1 MSSVQAHTE
10 SHRGPDPDAGP
21 SGPAG
26 RPIALADIDRALR
39 ESAGVAEAGSKSPVR
54 AWRDELA
61 VALESLTYAR
71 AVLSADV
78 GILRHRQ
85 SGGPEAGG
93 SLVDELSQ
101 AMSSCPW
108 GKGWSAPSRSGNPTR
123 VDWQIFARSDGLM
136 STHAEMARVD
146 LASPEEVARVIG
158 DVEAQLA
165 ELTLRQEA
173 VGGRLREIR
182 AAIVRQYRDGTV
194 TAEDWLG

>member
-1 MSSVQAHTE
+1 VSSVQAHTE
-10 SHRGPDPDAGP
+10 SHRDPDRDAGP

-39 ESAGVAEAGSKSPVR
+39 ESAGVADAGSKSPVR

-78 GILRHRQ
+78 GTLRHLQ
-85 SGGPEAGG
+85 SGGPVAGG
-93 SLVDELSQ
+93 SVVDELSQ
-101 AMSSCPW
+101 AMSSRPW
-108 GKGWSAPSRSGNPTR
+108 VQGWSAASRSGNPTP
-123 VDWQIFARSDGLM
+123 VDWQIFARSDVLM

-146 LASPEEVARVIG
+146 LSSPDEVARVMG
-158 DVEAQLA
+158 DIEAQLA

-173 VGGRLREIR
+173 VGGRLHEIR
-182 AAIVRQYRDGTV
+182 AAIVRQYREGAVTV
-194 TAEDWLG
+194 EDWLG